1 MASTFELT
9 CFYPKMTILYVAEK
23 ETERKRVRRWWDLQ
37 QRLTVR
43 NSVVYINCNLFH
55 SLSGLQS
62 RMCVCKNETVSAY
75 THVRMCVSPRVYTRV
90 CARACALTCG
100 LPACM
105 HILRKYVCERG
116 L

>member
-9 CFYPKMTILYVAEK
+9 CLFYPKMTILYVAEK

-90 CARACALTCG
+90 CACVRTDLW
-100 LPACM
+100 PACM
-105 HILRKYVCERG
+105 HAHST
-116 L
+116 